1 MACCLFVLWKK
12 DHHHSFFSRKR
23 RKNLH
28 THRNS
33 ITQRES
39 NTLRLATDADV
50 ASDSA
55 CFRSLHADWPMHPR
69 LQGVFFVKKKFVPRK
84 KKQNIPKRL
93 RAYMFADRKSHL
105 PEVAPSGVRH
115 DIFVA
120 FMTCFRYSRGSLSDL
135 EVNERSKM
143 TMRHMVTHDTGLLTL
158 TRFSHSNS
166 VHILRNYIRNR

>member
-1 MACCLFVLWKK
+1 
-12 DHHHSFFSRKR
+12 
-23 RKNLH
+23 
-28 THRNS
+28 
-33 ITQRES
+33 
-39 NTLRLATDADV
+39 
-50 ASDSA
+50 
-55 CFRSLHADWPMHPR
+55 MHPR
-69 LQGVFFVKKKFVPRK
+69 LKSVFFVKNFFVPRK
-84 KKQNIPKRL
+84 KKQYIPKRL
-93 RAYMFADRKSHL
+93 RAYMFADRKSHS

-143 TMRHMVTHDTGLLTL
+143 TMKDMVTHDMGLLTL